1 VTGSRRWYW
10 PIGDFD
16 ASESGVELR
25 NVCCAFSF
33 VDLQL
38 VQVIVKAVFSRALPT
53 KDVDIVVDH
62 ATRVA
67 VPALW
72 NVS

>member
-1 VTGSRRWYW
+1 MTCSRWRHW
-10 PIGDFD
+10 PIRDFD
-16 ASESGVELR
+16 ATESGVELR

-33 VDLQL
+33 IDLQL
-38 VQVIVKAVFSRALPT
+38 VQVIVKAAFSSALT
-53 KDVDIVVDH
+53 TIDVDVVVDD
-62 ATRVA
+62 ATSVA